1 MSRCRHLVGH
11 GWPPANL
18 QASCWCLQPTAFDLL
33 IQPPCPLTL
42 LARSQG
48 SPRAG
53 PAAGGPASAQPGGAA
68 HVSGAVHTAAGRHDW
83 HCVSHVL
90 RHSACLAI
98 LPARQCVLCLGSS
111 VPFTHPAPIPPAMC
125 RFQLSPQAA
134 ELIGSTDFEGL
145 GEELQACAELLQDDD
160 WQHDGEQWRSFNQAT
175 HQMGCWGGV
184 AGHLAQTAAAWRSAS
199 LAVRSR
205 WSFAQPTPIR
215 SFPRLALPQRP

>member
-1 MSRCRHLVGH
+1 MLQVPLPCLNRPSCGGSCCSPSRALLLN
-11 GWPPANL
+11 WLLLANL
-18 QASCWCLQPTAFDLL
+18 CCRLL
-33 IQPPCPLTL
+33 PLL
-42 LARSQG
+42 HSQG
-48 SPRAG
+48 IPRAG

-134 ELIGSTDFEGL
+134 ELIGSTDLEGL
-145 GEELQACAELLQDDD
+145 VEELQACAKLLQGDY
-160 WQHDGEQWRSFNQAT
+160 WRRE
-175 HQMGCWGGV
+175 GGSLLGRPV
-184 AGHLAQTAAAWRSAS
+184 YMLAD
-199 LAVRSR
+199 
-205 WSFAQPTPIR
+205 
-215 SFPRLALPQRP
+215 